1 MKDDYDIEQN
11 DSGSQGGGQVVVNDQ
26 YWREKE
32 KTQVHT
38 RVNAHQCIIAHKS
51 SFFSQFFKEKHS
63 KQSLQDDKLIIDFQ
77 GNVQYEAFRKI
88 LDYIYLDDLNVLDSV
103 SDSTEMIEVIKLA
116 KLYKLETLFKACEQH
131 FKELMVQSFDCSNLI
146 SLKQSSNS
154 SAKLSVRKQAKAD
167 EQ

>member
-1 MKDDYDIEQN
+1 M
-11 DSGSQGGGQVVVNDQ
+11 
-26 YWREKE
+26 
-32 KTQVHT
+32 
-38 RVNAHQCIIAHKS
+38 
-51 SFFSQFFKEKHS
+51 
-63 KQSLQDDKLIIDFQ
+63 
-77 GNVQYEAFRKI
+77 
-88 LDYIYLDDLNVLDSV
+88 DYIYLDDLNVLDSV

-167 EQ
+167 E